1 MGWIQQI
8 KGTLDLLADSGSSGG
23 HVVVVGGGYAG
34 VELASVL
41 AERLRGRA
49 GFGGGSAG
57 GSGCRVTLVTPGSD
71 VLEGS
76 PAGQREA
83 ARRVL
88 EQLGVDIMAGARR
101 GRGG

>member
-1 MGWIQQI
+1 M
-8 KGTLDLLADSGSSGG
+8 
-23 HVVVVGGGYAG
+23 VVVGGGYAG

-49 GFGGGSAG
+49 GYGAGLGAVAGGG
-57 GSGCRVTLVTPGSD
+57 GCRVTLVTPGSD

-88 EQLGVDIMAGARR
+88 EQLGVDIMAGERR
-101 GRGG
+101 GGRGKVRCGEFGD